1 MLTHADTATRFL
13 GGFVRVGFGLGSGAG
28 GGYFLKM
35 DFFGRKVEGDC
46 WEGLLV
52 VIIVYFTERGNS

>member
-1 MLTHADTATRFL
+1 MTHADTATRFL

-28 GGYFLKM
+28 GGCFLKM
-35 DFFGRKVEGDC
+35 DFFGRKDEGDC